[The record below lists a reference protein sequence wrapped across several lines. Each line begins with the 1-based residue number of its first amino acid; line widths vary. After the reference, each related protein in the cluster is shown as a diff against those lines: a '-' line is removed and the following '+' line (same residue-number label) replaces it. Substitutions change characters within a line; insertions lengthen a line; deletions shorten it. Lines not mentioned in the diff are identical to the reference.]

1 MLLRFFILPKEDPL
15 SVLLKNNMSLQ
26 RELISHAL
34 SKGRSL
40 HVKYT
45 LLPVASKSKPS
56 GVHISSCTILFTL
69 PKLLPLFVLLTNSKS
84 PVSGHWPWSSPV
96 PIQATY
102 TLFPVAAIRK
112 LPGNIVSSL
121 ISERI
126 FTSPKLAPS
135 FVLLLKNTW
144 FPSCC
149 ETNSTHATYTLFP
162 TAAICGV
169 RELSS
174 SLLRFI
180 VLLKWAPLSP

>member
-1 MLLRFFILPKEDPL
+1 LLRFFILPKEDPL

-26 RELISHAL
+26 RKLISHAV

-40 HVKYT
+40 HTRYT
-45 LLPVASKSKPS
+45 LLPVASKSKPATRWS
-56 GVHISSCTILFTL
+56 HMSFFIILLTL
-69 PKLLPLFVLLTNSKS
+69 PKLLPLFVLLTKSKLPS
-84 PVSGHWPWSSPV
+84 SGHSPWSPAP

-135 FVLLLKNTW
+135 FVLLLKNT
-144 FPSCC
+144 
-149 ETNSTHATYTLFP
+149 
-162 TAAICGV
+162 
-169 RELSS
+169 
-174 SLLRFI
+174 
-180 VLLKWAPLSP
+180 